1 MTDDLAPLPAR
12 PEKPPRRRGPLIATV
27 LLLLGVGVVL
37 FVTLG
42 DAALVF
48 YEVDEAVEKR
58 DELVEKRFRVV
69 GTPLPGIVET
79 RIGGES
85 TVVFTFCAGGVY
97 ADVAHAGDPAE
108 LFQPGVPVVLQGEW
122 VAGPLV
128 EIDSLEH
135 SANDGWFLLTDHMV
149 VKHDNDYRT
158 DKDRVTDVASCALK
172 E

>member
-1 MTDDLAPLPAR
+1 MTDDLAQQQTR
-12 PEKPPRRRGPLIATV
+12 PDKSPRRRAPLIATV
-27 LLLLGVGVVL
+27 LLLLGVGAVL

-42 DAALVF
+42 DAALIF
-48 YEVDEAVEKR
+48 YEVDEAVDKR
-58 DELVEKRFRVV
+58 EDLVEKRFRVV

-79 RIGGES
+79 RIGGEA

-97 ADVAHAGDPAE
+97 ADVAHTGDPAE
-108 LFQPGVPVVLQGEW
+108 LFQPGVPVVLQGKW
-122 VAGPLV
+122 VTGFLA
-128 EIDSLEH
+128 EIESLEN

-158 DKDRVTDVASCALK
+158 DKDRVTDIASCALK